1 MKKKDPKPI
10 LFLKDSYEEAGK
22 QTLGNMDFMNNLKKF
37 PMDEINE
44 ETIELLDPYMRQR
57 DNWFTV

>member
-10 LFLKDSYEEAGK
+10 LFLKDSWEEGGK
-22 QTLGNMDFMNNLKKF
+22 STLGNMEFMQNLKKF

-44 ETIELLDPYMRQR
+44 ETMELLEPYIR
-57 DNWFTV
+57 